1 MSSPSSRRDLGRVGR
16 LADAVASRVADA
28 VPAEAILDHVDIDA
42 LLDRV
47 DVNHLLDRIDVNQLL
62 DRIDV
67 DRLMARV
74 DVNALLSDVD
84 LNELVLRAGIPA
96 IVADTTG
103 QLAGSGLDTARR
115 QLIGVDTLLGR
126 LADRLLRRT
135 SPAGPPGLVGLEG
148 RERDGRAIVT
158 GRYAGAC
165 TRGAA
170 ALVDLGVTLATY
182 TLGHQGLALLSD
194 VFLDRS
200 LPDADGLWATV
211 GLALWTFLYLVVTT
225 TVSGR
230 TPGMALLGLRI
241 VQHDGTPLRPLPAL
255 IRVVVAPLSSLLLG
269 LGYLLVLVDA
279 RHRTAHDV
287 LARTVLVYD
296 WGRRD
301 AEVPAPLTE
310 FLRRHQVV

>member
-1 MSSPSSRRDLGRVGR
+1 MSAPEQRREFGRVGR

-47 DVNHLLDRIDVNQLL
+47 DVNHLLDRIDVDRLL

-67 DRLMARV
+67 DRLMERV
-74 DVNALLSDVD
+74 DVNALLADVD
-84 LNELVLRAGIPA
+84 LNDLVLRAGIPA

-126 LADRLLRRT
+126 VADRLLRRT
-135 SPAGPPGLVGLEG
+135 SPIGPAALVARVEG
-148 RERDGRAIVT
+148 RERDGRTVVT

-165 TRGAA
+165 TRALA
-170 ALVDLGVTLATY
+170 ALADVGITLLGY
-182 TLGHQGLALLSD
+182 TLGIRLLSVMAD
-194 VFLDRS
+194 VFFGGS
-200 LPDADGLWATV
+200 LPDADGWWAAA
-211 GLALWTFLYLVVTT
+211 GLATWTFLYLVCTT
-225 TVSGR
+225 AISGR
-230 TPGMALLGLRI
+230 TPGMALVGLRI
-241 VQHDGTPLRPLPAL
+241 VHADGTPLRPMPAL
-255 IRVVVAPLSSLLLG
+255 VRVLLAPLSSLLLG

-279 RHRTAHDV
+279 RHRTAHDM
-287 LARTVLVYD
+287 LTRTVLVYD

-301 AEVPAPLTE
+301 AQIPAPLSE
-310 FLRRHQVV
+310 FLRRHQV